1 MSLTG
6 AAASGPHVL
15 LLLVSQGGLGLNL
28 TEAQHVVLLEPLLD
42 PALDVQAIGRVSRF
56 GQTRDTH
63 VHRWV
68 LRVPWRG
75 GRWTYAGQCHG
86 SRRSPAHRK
95 GFVNKHTG
103 VLRSRSMSCLFV
115 G

>member
-1 MSLTG
+1 VAGSSGLIPAAAAAAAAAAGAGSLTG
-6 AAASGPHVL
+6 AAASGPRVL

-63 VHRWV
+63 VHR
-68 LRVPWRG
+68 
-75 GRWTYAGQCHG
+75 
-86 SRRSPAHRK
+86 
-95 GFVNKHTG
+95 
-103 VLRSRSMSCLFV
+103 
-115 G
+115 